1 MKSIRSRL
9 YGVLI
14 VLCLCAGST
23 SFGQVYF
30 SHMGSEASGADSG
43 HTLRLLYHATQQ
55 STILRL
61 TESKRIQYGACWLM
75 EKQQVDAGFSTY
87 FEFQITDRAGSF
99 PPDIVTEDV
108 GGDGFAFVIQNVGTD
123 AIGGAGG
130 GLCYAGIP
138 NSLAIEFDTWDNMQ
152 TKQVGVRDVDDNHIG
167 VHTRGI
173 DPNSECEAL
182 ALGQSSNLPELSDG
196 EVHTARIDYVPG
208 QLAVFID
215 DNEIPVITVKVDL
228 EETLALDEGKA
239 WVGFTAATW
248 DAYEN
253 HDILRWA
260 FTATP

>member
-1 MKSIRSRL
+1 MKSVRSCMGGIL
-9 YGVLI
+9 GSVLF
-14 VLCLCAGST
+14 LASS

-30 SHMGSEASGADSG
+30 SNMGSDALGADSG
-43 HTLRLLYHATQQ
+43 HTLHLLYHAKQQ
-55 STILRL
+55 PRFLRL
-61 TESKRIQYGACWLM
+61 TESSRIQYGACWLT
-75 EKQQVDAGFSTY
+75 EKQQVDGGFSTY
-87 FEFQITDRAGSF
+87 FEFQITDRGGSF
-99 PPDIVTEDV
+99 PEDIVTEDL
-108 GGDGFAFVIQNVGTD
+108 GGDGFAFVIQNAGPDV
-123 AIGGAGG
+123 IGGAGG
-130 GLCYAGIP
+130 GICYAGIP
-138 NSLAIEFDTWDNMQ
+138 NSLAVEFDTWDNMQ

-196 EVHTARIDYVPG
+196 NVHTARIDYVPG